1 MSMPAGQEVMVYY
14 ACFVVYEGMGKSNRR
29 KRLRGKYGDLWRL
42 IYDELDSNALPP
54 VMTKVKS
61 HIDGVKAYRRQT
73 HSWQMALDGIRR
85 VVLHRR
91 LCVLVF
97 GAAHR
102 RLRFAPDPRPVLST
116 RVCRVQVYY
125 FFVKT
130 KMSGFFQT
138 VFYFG
143 YSAPPPLSRLCAPG
157 PALLRCHSRARRCN
171 CSVDFLRGP
180 RRDVRNF
187 GLLRL
192 LRLRAPHLRE
202 YQVGLT
208 VTTRSPTTGGASC
221 VVGLMT

>member
-1 MSMPAGQEVMVYY
+1 MAYVRLTHGHHCAPA
-14 ACFVVYEGMGKSNRR
+14 
-29 KRLRGKYGDLWRL
+29 
-42 IYDELDSNALPP
+42 
-54 VMTKVKS
+54 
-61 HIDGVKAYRRQT
+61 
-73 HSWQMALDGIRR
+73 WQMALDGIRR

-102 RLRFAPDPRPVLST
+102 RLRFFFAPDPRPVLST

-143 YSAPPPLSRLCAPG
+143 YSAPPPRASLCAPG
-157 PALLRCHSRARRCN
+157 PALMRCHSRARRCN

-208 VTTRSPTTGGASC
+208 VATRSPTTGGASC

>member
-1 MSMPAGQEVMVYY
+1 MGTARLTHGHHCAPA
-14 ACFVVYEGMGKSNRR
+14 
-29 KRLRGKYGDLWRL
+29 
-42 IYDELDSNALPP
+42 
-54 VMTKVKS
+54 
-61 HIDGVKAYRRQT
+61 
-73 HSWQMALDGIRR
+73 WQMALDGIRR

-143 YSAPPPLSRLCAPG
+143 YSAPPPLSSLCAPG
-157 PALLRCHSRARRCN
+157 PALLLCHSRARRCN

-221 VVGLMT
+221 VVGLMTC

>member
-1 MSMPAGQEVMVYY
+1 MKTTGGLAWPCGAPSRTLLGRTLAAPWPHPARPWRGRAALGSV
-14 ACFVVYEGMGKSNRR
+14 
-29 KRLRGKYGDLWRL
+29 RL
-42 IYDELDSNALPP
+42 
-54 VMTKVKS
+54 
-61 HIDGVKAYRRQT
+61 T
-73 HSWQMALDGIRR
+73 HGHHCAPAWQMAMDGIRR

-102 RLRFAPDPRPVLST
+102 RLRFSCARSSSRAQHPR
-116 RVCRVQVYY
+116 
-125 FFVKT
+125 
-130 KMSGFFQT
+130 
-138 VFYFG
+138 
-143 YSAPPPLSRLCAPG
+143 LSRAGLLLFRQDEDVRLLPDSLLLRIQCAAPARELVRPG
-157 PALLRCHSRARRCN
+157 PALMRCHSRARRCN

-208 VTTRSPTTGGASC
+208 VATRSPTTGGASC

>member
-1 MSMPAGQEVMVYY
+1 VGRLAAPWPHLLGRGGGVLRWPTSALLTATIARPPGRWPWTAFAASCSTAGY
-14 ACFVVYEGMGKSNRR
+14 
-29 KRLRGKYGDLWRL
+29 
-42 IYDELDSNALPP
+42 
-54 VMTKVKS
+54 
-61 HIDGVKAYRRQT
+61 
-73 HSWQMALDGIRR
+73 
-85 VVLHRR
+85 
-91 LCVLVF
+91 VF
-97 GAAHR
+97 LYSVRHTAGCAF
-102 RLRFAPDPRPVLST
+102 FAPDPRPVLST

-143 YSAPPPLSRLCAPG
+143 YSAPPPRASLCAPG
-157 PALLRCHSRARRCN
+157 PALMRCHSRARRCN

-208 VTTRSPTTGGASC
+208 VATRSPTTGGASC

>member
-1 MSMPAGQEVMVYY
+1 MAGACCVGLRPPYSRPPLRARLADGPGRHSPRRAPPPAMCSCIRCGTQP
-14 ACFVVYEGMGKSNRR
+14 A
-29 KRLRGKYGDLWRL
+29 
-42 IYDELDSNALPP
+42 AL
-54 VMTKVKS
+54 
-61 HIDGVKAYRRQT
+61 
-73 HSWQMALDGIRR
+73 
-85 VVLHRR
+85 
-91 LCVLVF
+91 F
-97 GAAHR
+97 F
-102 RLRFAPDPRPVLST
+102 FAPDPRPVLST

-143 YSAPPPLSRLCAPG
+143 YSAPPPRASLCAPG
-157 PALLRCHSRARRCN
+157 PALMRCHSRARRCN

-208 VTTRSPTTGGASC
+208 VATRSPTTGGASC